1 MCESLMRETGRA
13 EPSWA
18 PAVRK
23 TELGVRA
30 EQRGG
35 RAACVLQVGGAVRLF
50 QDGAENAV
58 Q

>member
-1 MCESLMRETGRA
+1 MRETGRA

-35 RAACVLQVGGAVRLF
+35 RAACVLQVGGAVCLF
-50 QDGAENAV
+50 QDGAENAI